1 MSFAEQINNL
11 SESKTPMCEV
21 SQSTTMAPDGRFIT
35 GTPAGVAV
43 GSALVAAA
51 WTGAQVGDVAD

>member
-1 MSFAEQINNL
+1 MSFITRLDQPEVVAAVNPRAESISVLRSNQ
-11 SESKTPMCEV
+11 PV
-21 SQSTTMAPDGRFIT
+21 AA
-35 GTPAGVAV
+35 TPAGVAV

>member
-1 MSFAEQINNL
+1 MSFAQQVDSLNP
-11 SESKTPMCEV
+11 SRTPMSEV
-21 SQSTTMAPDGRFIT
+21 SQSTTMAPDGRFVT

-51 WTGAQVGDVAD
+51 WTGAQVGDAAD

>member
-1 MSFAEQINNL
+1 MSFAQHLTDSADVAALN
-11 SESKTPMCEV
+11 TA
-21 SQSTTMAPDGRFIT
+21 SQGVTVYANRDIVAA
-35 GTPAGVAV
+35 TPAGVAV